1 MYLTMTYSEFQ
12 TELINSGLSIKDFA
26 SLIGMHPNSVTNYK
40 SKGVLPLNLSIIV
53 ALISELKGKGIDPEP
68 IIEQVKRK
76 HLQDIV
82 GVIAETKEE

>member
-1 MYLTMTYSEFQ
+1 MTYSEFQ
-12 TELINSGLSIKDFA
+12 IELINSGLSIKDFA

-53 ALISELKGKGIDPEP
+53 ALISEFKGKGIDPEP

-76 HLQDIV
+76 HLLDV
-82 GVIAETKEE
+82 VNAEVENKE